1 MSSSGDGGSQS
12 ITDPVEV
19 VLDAYRTGAFPTADP
34 ESGEIDFFSA
44 DPRCILPLEAG
55 GMRISKSLNRVYRS
69 GKFRIVVNT
78 AFDRVIAACAHDR
91 SRENRSWISPELAQL
106 YGLLHGR
113 GFAHSVEA
121 WLADELVGGLYGVA
135 LGGAFFGE
143 SMFSRPLLG
152 GRDASKVCL
161 ITLVNRLRARGFTL
175 LDCQYANDHM
185 LSLGAIEIPASE
197 YRERLERALSRGFG
211 RFCE

>member
-1 MSSSGDGGSQS
+1 MSSLSD
-12 ITDPVEV
+12 DELVEL
-19 VLDAYRTGAFPTADP
+19 VLGAYRCGDFPMADP
-34 ESGEIDFFSA
+34 DTGEIAFYSS
-44 DPRCILPLEAG
+44 DPRCILPLDAG
-55 GMRISKSLNRVYRS
+55 SMRISKSLNRVYRS

-78 AFDRVIAACAHDR
+78 AFDRVIAACANDR
-91 SRENRSWISPELAQL
+91 SRENRSWISPALARI
-106 YGLLHGR
+106 YELLHER

-121 WLADELVGGLYGVA
+121 WLGEELVGGLYGVA
-135 LGGAFFGE
+135 LGGVFFGE

-197 YRERLERALSRGFG
+197 YLVRLERALSSDGQRFG
-211 RFCE
+211 E